1 MSDEARETDPIQ
13 GEIVHRYGDILEA
26 DNRLPN
32 WWLATFYV
40 TIVFAVGY
48 WFYYQGFKVEPGLH
62 EQFAAE
68 QAEAAARSGAP
79 MSPAALVT
87 LSHDAAVVA
96 QGAALFH
103 TNCVSCHGDH
113 AEGRVGPNLTDE
125 NWIHGGAPDQIYQTI
140 TTGVPA
146 KSMPQWGPIL
156 GARGVQAATAF
167 ILSIRNTHVAGKPP
181 EGEPYV
187 EGAVAPAAPAAGDAA
202 APAPDPATA
211 PTAPPQAAPA
221 VAPGEASGAPPAP
234 AEAPPPAP
242 TP

>member
-1 MSDEARETDPIQ
+1 MSDETEVDPIQ

-32 WWLATFYV
+32 WWLATFYL
-40 TIVFAVGY
+40 TIVFGVGY
-48 WFYYQGFKVEPGLH
+48 WFYYQGFAVEPGVH

-79 MSPAALVT
+79 ITADALVA
-87 LSHDAAVVA
+87 LARDPAVVA

-103 TNCVSCHGDH
+103 TNCISCHGEH

-125 NWIHGGAPDQIYQTI
+125 RWIHGGAPDQIYHTI

-146 KSMPQWGPIL
+146 KSMPAWGPIL
-156 GARGVQAATAF
+156 GARGAQTAVAF
-167 ILSIRNTHVAGKPP
+167 ILSIRNTHVPGKAP
-181 EGEPYV
+181 EGDPYV
-187 EGAVAPAAPAAGDAA
+187 EGAPASTGDTAAPTGG
-202 APAPDPATA
+202 APAPSEPVQGAAQQPSRDPA
-211 PTAPPQAAPA
+211 
-221 VAPGEASGAPPAP
+221 VPPANP
-234 AEAPPPAP
+234 AEAPMPAP